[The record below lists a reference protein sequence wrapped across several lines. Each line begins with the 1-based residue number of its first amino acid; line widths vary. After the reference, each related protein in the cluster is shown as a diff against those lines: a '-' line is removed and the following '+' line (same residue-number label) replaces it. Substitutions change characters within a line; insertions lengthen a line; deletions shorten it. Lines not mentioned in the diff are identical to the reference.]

1 MRRQLLEELEELS
14 QSVPESKMGNDWVFG
29 EPKEAM
35 YFFHYCVLQFQV
47 FRGNCGNGVVQK

>member
-14 QSVPESKMGNDWVFG
+14 QSVPESKVGEHWVFG

-35 YFFHYCVLQFQV
+35 YFHYCVLQFQV
-47 FRGNCGNGVVQK
+47 FRGNCGNGVMQK